1 MNAHSPSLPFSLS
14 LALTPPY
21 NHCTR
26 FKLCRARPTK
36 MANRDN
42 HYEAAFEDY
51 LRKRRLPYIPIDE
64 TKRSQLAGE
73 SLKSLDFLVRASRQ
87 TSWLIDVKGR
97 RFPAA
102 SERRQYW
109 KNWATRDDL
118 RGLAAWERLFGAG
131 FQGLFVFAYAIV
143 GDLSPLPIEQLHSF
157 HSRWYAFVGVRLCDY
172 ACFARPISAAWQ
184 TVALPSQRF
193 REIARPLDELFA
205 ASQIPTPCSNSF
217 RALPVS
223 ATIGG

>member
-1 MNAHSPSLPFSLS
+1 
-14 LALTPPY
+14 
-21 NHCTR
+21 
-26 FKLCRARPTK
+26 

-42 HYEAAFEDY
+42 HYEAAFEEY
-51 LRKRRLPYIPIDE
+51 LCQRRLPYIPIDE

-73 SLKSLDFLVRASRQ
+73 SLKSLDFIVRASPQ
-87 TSWLIDVKGR
+87 ATWLIDVKGR

-102 SERRQYW
+102 HERRQYW

-118 RGLAAWERLFGAG
+118 RAMAAWERLFGPG

-157 HSRWYAFVGVRLCDY
+157 RGRSYAFVGVRLCDY

-193 REIARPLDELFA
+193 REIARPLDELLAMA
-205 ASQIPTPCSNSF
+205 ASQTATSRGESF
-217 RALPVS
+217 RAAPVS
-223 ATIGG
+223 ATIDG